1 MFFSSRFPHFN
12 NLACCLKLY
21 MIELK
26 KQSISY
32 NKLIKEVH
40 LVLTEVMIRKYKAE
54 DFDELAKVM
63 NEGRMQEL
71 EAEGMEQVFISLKD
85 APYLKYFLSCDIY
98 VAEKDEQVVG
108 FVGLGRRRLD
118 FLYVLPRMQGKGI
131 GSALMKTA
139 LAKLPRP
146 VKLAVFA
153 DNERA
158 KNLYQKFGFKVT
170 ETRTE
175 KWSDEFPIVFSED
188 TMELE

>member
-1 MFFSSRFPHFN
+1 
-12 NLACCLKLY
+12 

-32 NKLIKEVH
+32 NKLMKEVH
-40 LVLTEVMIRKYKAE
+40 LVLTEVMIRKYRTE
-54 DFDELAKVM
+54 DFDELVKVM
-63 NEGRMQEL
+63 DKGRMQEL
-71 EAEGMEQVFISLKD
+71 KTAGMEQVFVSLKD

-118 FLYVLPRMQGKGI
+118 FLYVLPGMQAKGV

-146 VKLAVFA
+146 VRLVVFT

-175 KWSDEFPIVFSED
+175 KWSDEFPVVFSED

>member
-1 MFFSSRFPHFN
+1 
-12 NLACCLKLY
+12 

-32 NKLIKEVH
+32 NKLMKEAH

-63 NEGRMQEL
+63 DEGRMQEL

-85 APYLKYFLSCDIY
+85 APYLKYFLSCEIY
-98 VAEKDEQVVG
+98 VADVRGRVVG
-108 FVGLGRRRLD
+108 FVGLGRNRLE
-118 FLYVLPRMQGKGI
+118 FLYVLPGMQGRGI

-139 LAKLPRP
+139 LTKLPRP
-146 VKLAVFA
+146 VKLAVFT

-175 KWSDEFPIVFSED
+175 KWSEEFPVVFSED
-188 TMELE
+188 TMELK

>member
-1 MFFSSRFPHFN
+1 MRLVKVTIRRYQSTDFEQ
-12 NLACCLKLY
+12 LAQVMDQGRLQ
-21 MIELK
+21 ELK
-26 KQSISY
+26 
-32 NKLIKEVH
+32 
-40 LVLTEVMIRKYKAE
+40 
-54 DFDELAKVM
+54 
-63 NEGRMQEL
+63 
-71 EAEGMEQVFISLKD
+71 AEGLEEVFIALKD

-118 FLYVLPRMQGKGI
+118 FLYVLPGMQGKGT

-146 VKLAVFA
+146 VRLDVFT

-158 KNLYQKFGFKVT
+158 KNLYQKFGFKVI

-175 KWSDEFPIVFSED
+175 KWSDEFPVVFSED

>member
-1 MFFSSRFPHFN
+1 MVKVTIRRYQSTDFEQ
-12 NLACCLKLY
+12 LAQVMDQGRLQ
-21 MIELK
+21 ELK
-26 KQSISY
+26 
-32 NKLIKEVH
+32 
-40 LVLTEVMIRKYKAE
+40 
-54 DFDELAKVM
+54 
-63 NEGRMQEL
+63 
-71 EAEGMEQVFISLKD
+71 AEGLEEVFIALKD

-118 FLYVLPRMQGKGI
+118 FLYVLPGMQGKGT

-146 VKLAVFA
+146 VRLDVFT

-158 KNLYQKFGFKVT
+158 KNLYQKFGFKVI

-175 KWSDEFPIVFSED
+175 KWSDEFPVVFSED

>member
-1 MFFSSRFPHFN
+1 M
-12 NLACCLKLY
+12 
-21 MIELK
+21 
-26 KQSISY
+26 
-32 NKLIKEVH
+32 KEVR
-40 LVLTEVMIRKYKAE
+40 LILTEVMIRKYKAE

-63 NEGRMQEL
+63 DEGRMQEL

-118 FLYVLPRMQGKGI
+118 FLYVLPGMQGKGI
-131 GSALMKTA
+131 GSVLMKTA

-146 VKLAVFA
+146 VRLSVFA

>member
-1 MFFSSRFPHFN
+1 
-12 NLACCLKLY
+12 

-63 NEGRMQEL
+63 DEGRMQEL

-108 FVGLGRRRLD
+108 FVGLGQRRLD
-118 FLYVLPRMQGKGI
+118 FLYILPGMQGKGI

-146 VKLAVFA
+146 VRLAVFA

>member
-1 MFFSSRFPHFN
+1 
-12 NLACCLKLY
+12 
-21 MIELK
+21 
-26 KQSISY
+26 
-32 NKLIKEVH
+32 
-40 LVLTEVMIRKYKAE
+40 
-54 DFDELAKVM
+54 
-63 NEGRMQEL
+63 
-71 EAEGMEQVFISLKD
+71 MEQVFISLKD

-118 FLYVLPRMQGKGI
+118 FLYILPGMQGKGI

-146 VKLAVFA
+146 VRLAVFA

-175 KWSDEFPIVFSED
+175 KWSDEIPIVFSED